1 MRRIDRQANRRL
13 LAGFVHQGQS
23 QRVLPRFDVDRHW
36 QHCSDRPVAWQPARR
51 VDVGLY
57 LPADDGGNHQ
67 EFGRCAEDSLTANIE
82 IRDPRFYR
90 HLVFGGSLGAAEA
103 YIRGYWTCD
112 NLVDL
117 VRIFCR
123 NAAASA
129 GLEGGPARILS
140 PLARIGHWLK
150 RNTPSGSRQNIA
162 AHYDLGNEFFSAFLD
177 ETMAYSCAIFPC
189 AQSTLHEASVA
200 KFDRIC
206 QKLALESNDRVL
218 EIGTGWGGFALHA
231 AREYGCRV
239 TTTTISRK
247 QYEYSRQQ
255 VAAAGLSDRVTV
267 LCEDYR
273 ALTGSFDKLVSIE
286 MIEAVGH
293 QYFDTFFR
301 VCSERLK
308 PHGMMLLQAIV
319 IPDQRFERY
328 RRSVDFIQRY
338 IFPGG
343 CLPSIGAICQSLGRA
358 TDLQLS
364 HLEDITAHYAETLAL
379 WRRRFR
385 ANLDQVR
392 GLGFSEEFIR
402 TWAFYFCYC
411 EGGFRERAI
420 GDVQILLTKPACWAT
435 TAPRLSHGSPKTF

>member
-1 MRRIDRQANRRL
+1 MSEASSHR
-13 LAGFVHQGQS
+13 
-23 QRVLPRFDVDRHW
+23 
-36 QHCSDRPVAWQPARR
+36 PARSK
-51 VDVGLY
+51 GNEGY
-57 LPADDGGNHQ
+57 LERMLRCLVWDRLKNLRHGCLVIDDGGKR
-67 EFGRCAEDSLTANIE
+67 EAFGHGGEDSLTVNIK

-103 YIRGYWTCD
+103 YIQGLWTCD

-117 VRIFCR
+117 VRVFCR
-123 NAAASA
+123 NPSVSTA
-129 GLEGGPARILS
+129 LEHGPARVFS
-140 PLARIGHWLK
+140 LAARLGHWLRK
-150 RNTPSGSRQNIA
+150 NTISGSRRNISD
-162 AHYDLGNEFFSAFLD
+162 HYDLGNDFFSLFLD
-177 ETMAYSCAIFPC
+177 ETMAYSCAIFPH
-189 AQSTLHEASVA
+189 AGSTLHEASVA
-200 KFDRIC
+200 KFDRVC
-206 QKLALESNDRVL
+206 QKLALTANDHVL

-231 AREYGCRV
+231 AKEYGCRV

-255 VAAAGLSDRVTV
+255 VAAHGLADRVTV

-308 PHGMMLLQAIV
+308 PQGMMLLQAIV
-319 IPDQRFERY
+319 IPDQRYERY

-343 CLPSIGAICQSLGRA
+343 CLPSIGAICKSLGRA

-364 HLEDITAHYAETLAL
+364 HLEDITPHYAETLAH
-379 WRRRFR
+379 WRARFL
-385 ANLDQVR
+385 ANADQVR
-392 GLGFSEEFIR
+392 RLGFSEEFIR
-402 TWAFYFCYC
+402 TWEFYFCYC

-420 GDVQILLTKPACWAT
+420 GDVQILLTKPAWGVLVP
-435 TAPRLSHGSPKTF
+435 PRLADGSSTTF

>member
-1 MRRIDRQANRRL
+1 MSEASSPSAARSNGKQGYLDRLFRRL
-13 LAGFVHQGQS
+13 VWDNLKNLDHGRLVI
-23 QRVLPRFDVDRHW
+23 
-36 QHCSDRPVAWQPARR
+36 
-51 VDVGLY
+51 
-57 LPADDGGNHQ
+57 DDGGERLQ
-67 EFGRCAEDSLTANIE
+67 FGRCGEDSLATNIH
-82 IRDPRFYR
+82 ILDPRFYR
-90 HLVFGGSLGAAEA
+90 CLVFGGSLGAAEA

-112 NLVDL
+112 NLVNL

-123 NAAASA
+123 NAAAAA
-129 GLEGGPARILS
+129 GLEGGPARLLNALS
-140 PLARIGHWLK
+140 RIGHWLR
-150 RNTPSGSRQNIA
+150 RNTPSGSRRNIE
-162 AHYDLGNEFFSAFLD
+162 AHYDLGNEFFSLFLD
-177 ETMAYSCAIFPC
+177 ETMAYSCAIFPR
-189 AQSTLHEASVA
+189 AESTLHEASLA

-206 QKLALESNDRVL
+206 QRLGMTPDDHVL

-255 VAAAGLSDRVTV
+255 VAAAGLADRVTV

-273 ALTGSFDKLVSIE
+273 ALVGSFDKLVSIE

-319 IPDQRFERY
+319 IPDQRYERY

-364 HLEDITAHYAETLAL
+364 HLEDMTPHYAKTLAH
-379 WRRRFR
+379 WRQRFR
-385 ANLDQVR
+385 ANVDQVR
-392 GLGFSEEFIR
+392 RLGFSDQFIR
-402 TWAFYFCYC
+402 TWEFYFCYC

-420 GDVQILLTKPACWAT
+420 GDVQIVLTKPTCRWTAT
-435 TAPRLSHGSPKTF
+435 PIN